1 MCENCIG
8 IQLWRKEKITIINK
22 ASNQLG
28 GNLPKYGKKL
38 ICLLWHQPKL
48 VNHIAYG
55 PAIPLLGI
63 HPEMIASICQKTC
76 KECS

>member
-1 MCENCIG
+1 MKIALQYSFG
-8 IQLWRKEKITIINK
+8 EKITIINK

-28 GNLPKYGKKL
+28 GNLPKYDKKL

-48 VNHIAYG
+48 VNLITYDHT
-55 PAIPLLGI
+55 IPVLGI
-63 HPEMIASICQKTC
+63 HPEMIASVCQETC